1 MLRIKRLKAKWFR
14 GIVET
19 ELEFDGK
26 SIILFG
32 ENGQGK
38 SSFVDALEFLFKGQV
53 SYLEE
58 AQTTSTAR
66 HVPHIA
72 SDKRNCEV
80 EIEFQDGSKIIR
92 NFKQELSKIPSHTQS
107 YFQQG
112 AESPF
117 ILRRKYLLDFIL
129 AQPAPRY
136 ERLAA
141 LIRLSDLENVE
152 LSLMRKRD
160 QLKEEVERIKYN
172 LRDIQEQLVKLLGK
186 EVESKEQ
193 FLALL
198 NEKLKSFRQP
208 PLNSFDEIAQ
218 RKTDAIS
225 SAKSPE
231 EMTKTSEASKAIGI
245 VEQLKN
251 KLATFEK
258 HKIFWDKVS
267 NLQQDKQK
275 LKEFMFKQ
283 LLEQGQ
289 NLIKQIDWV
298 KCPLCLQPIDRD
310 EILSSIEARL
320 CSLEHLSKQMSEIKT
335 AKLTLQEDLKKMI
348 DNIEVLVNTLRK
360 MGYINDLKVLT
371 NLKEQLKKL
380 NDDISQD
387 PADMK
392 IRPFEEVHKEILD
405 NKIRKLLQE
414 DVFCWL
420 KNEQQKLT
428 PTEKAKITLQV
439 IDLLTKSTEIREK
452 FAELSG
458 KLNAKERIADQVD
471 NIYKCFLETKHSE
484 IQKIYDSLQTDFTR
498 YYQILHPGE
507 EHKDIKLV
515 VKPERRGS
523 AEIRSTFYDRI
534 DEDPRG
540 FNSEAHL
547 DSLGLCIFLA
557 FVKHFNKNFPLII
570 LDDVI
575 FSIDATHRNRISD
588 LIYKEF
594 ADYQFLITTHD
605 YMWFEELQSA
615 QRAFKLEN
623 NFKNLKIIKWSLNE
637 GPIIDKYKPRWQEIE
652 SKIDRGDK
660 DGAARDS
667 RNCLEWLCYEMV
679 VGLRTSPVYLK
690 RDNKYEV
697 RDLYQPFID
706 RVKKLL
712 PEFYKN
718 NEAIFQQL
726 EKNSIFG
733 NILSHNNPTA
743 GNVSI
748 NEVKDF
754 VDSLLKVYNLFFC
767 PKCSSLIQYHQTARI
782 IKCSCGEKTWNTK

>member
-1 MLRIKRLKAKWFR
+1 MRIKRLKVKWFR

-19 ELEFDGK
+19 DLEFDGK

-58 AQTTSTAR
+58 TQTTSTSR
-66 HVPHIA
+66 HAPHIT
-72 SDKRNCEV
+72 SDKKNCEV

-92 NFKQELSKIPSHTQS
+92 NFKQGLSEIPTHIKL

-112 AESPF
+112 VKSSF

-129 AQPAPRY
+129 APPAPRY
-136 ERLAA
+136 ERLSS
-141 LIRLSDLENVE
+141 LIRISDLENVE
-152 LSLMRKRD
+152 LSLMRKREK
-160 QLKEEVERIKYN
+160 LKEDVDRIKSSIA
-172 LRDIQEQLVKLLGK
+172 DIQEQTKRLLGK
-186 EVESKEQ
+186 EVESEEQ
-193 FLALL
+193 LLVLL
-198 NEKLKSFRQP
+198 NEKLMILGQS
-208 PLNSFDEIAQ
+208 PLNSFNKIVQ
-218 RKTDAIS
+218 RKTNAIS

-231 EMTKTSEASKAIGI
+231 EMTKASELNKAIEI

-258 HKIFWDKVS
+258 HKVFWDKVL
-267 NLQQDKQK
+267 NLQQDKEK
-275 LKEFMFKQ
+275 LKELMFKQ
-283 LLEQGQ
+283 LLEQGK
-289 NLIKQIDWV
+289 NLIKQTDST

-320 CSLEHLSKQMSEIKT
+320 CSLEYLSKQISEIKT
-335 AKLTLQEDLKKMI
+335 AKLTLQEDLKNII
-348 DNIEVLVNTLRK
+348 DNIEVLVNVLRK
-360 MGYINDLKVLT
+360 MGYINDLKILT

-380 NDDISQD
+380 NEDVSKE
-387 PADMK
+387 PADMRIK
-392 IRPFEEVHKEILD
+392 PFEEECKEIFD
-405 NKIRKLLQE
+405 NNIRKFLQE
-414 DVFCWL
+414 DVLNWL
-420 KNEQQKLT
+420 KNEQQKFA
-428 PTEKAKITLQV
+428 PTEKDKITIQI
-439 IDLLTKSTEIREK
+439 IDLLTKSAEIREK
-452 FAELSG
+452 FAELLQ
-458 KLNAKERIADQVD
+458 KLKAKERITDQVD
-471 NIYKCFLETKHSE
+471 NIYKCFLETKNSE
-484 IQKIYDSLQTDFTR
+484 VQKIYDSLQTDFTR

-557 FVKHFNKNFPLII
+557 FVKHFNKDFPLII

-575 FSIDATHRNRISD
+575 FSIDATHRNRVSD

-594 ADYQFLITTHD
+594 TDYQFLITTHD

-623 NFKNLKIIKWSLNE
+623 NFRNLKIIKWSLNE

-652 SKIDRGDK
+652 SKINRGDK

-667 RNCLEWLCYEMV
+667 RKFLEWLCYEMV

-712 PEFYKN
+712 PEFYKK
-718 NEAIFQQL
+718 NEDIFQQL
-726 EKNSIFG
+726 EKNSVFG
-733 NILSHNNPTA
+733 NILSHNNPIA

-754 VDSLLKVYNLFFC
+754 VESLLKVYYLFFC
-767 PKCSSLIQYHQTARI
+767 PKCSSLVQYHQTARI
-782 IKCSCGEKTWNTK
+782 IKCNCGEKTWNTR

>member
-1 MLRIKRLKAKWFR
+1 MIKRLKVKWFR

-19 ELEFDGK
+19 DLEFDGK

-58 AQTTSTAR
+58 AQTTSTSR

-72 SDKRNCEV
+72 SDKKNCEV

-92 NFKQELSKIPSHTQS
+92 NFKQGLSEIPTHIQL

-112 AESPF
+112 VESPF

-136 ERLAA
+136 ERLSS
-141 LIRLSDLENVE
+141 LIRISDLENVE

-160 QLKEEVERIKYN
+160 KLQEDVDRIKSSIA
-172 LRDIQEQLVKLLGK
+172 DIQEQTKRLLGK
-186 EVESKEQ
+186 ELESEEQ
-193 FLALL
+193 LLVLL
-198 NEKLKSFRQP
+198 NEKLRILGQS
-208 PLNSFDEIAQ
+208 PLNSFNEIVQ
-218 RKTDAIS
+218 RKTNAIS

-231 EMTKTSEASKAIGI
+231 EMTKASEVNKAIEI

-258 HKIFWDKVS
+258 HKVFWDKVL
-267 NLQQDKQK
+267 NLQQDKEK
-275 LKEFMFKQ
+275 LKELMFKQ

-289 NLIKQIDWV
+289 NLIKQTDST

-320 CSLEHLSKQMSEIKT
+320 CSLEYLSKQISEIKT
-335 AKLTLQEDLKKMI
+335 AKLTLQEDLKKII
-348 DNIEVLVNTLRK
+348 DNIEVLVNALRK
-360 MGYINDLKVLT
+360 MGYINDLKILT

-380 NDDISQD
+380 NEDVSKE

-392 IRPFEEVHKEILD
+392 IKPFEEECKEIFD
-405 NKIRKLLQE
+405 NNIRKFLQE
-414 DVFCWL
+414 GVFNWL
-420 KNEQQKLT
+420 KNEQQKFA
-428 PTEKAKITLQV
+428 PTEKDKITIQI
-439 IDLLTKSTEIREK
+439 IDLLTKSAEIREK
-452 FAELSG
+452 FAELLR
-458 KLNAKERIADQVD
+458 KLKAKERITDQVD

-484 IQKIYDSLQTDFTR
+484 VQKIYDSLQTDFTR

-557 FVKHFNKNFPLII
+557 FVKHFNKDFPLII

-575 FSIDATHRNRISD
+575 FSIDATHRNRVSD

-623 NFKNLKIIKWSLNE
+623 NFRNLKIIKWSLNE

-690 RDNKYEV
+690 RNNRYEV

-706 RVKKLL
+706 RVKKLS

-733 NILSHNNPTA
+733 NILSHNNPIA

-767 PKCSSLIQYHQTARI
+767 PKCSSLVQYHQTARI